1 MSCHQRGKQRAC
13 GLHAP
18 SAEPARRAKEQQ
30 HAYSRALISFFAIAF
45 GLSWG
50 ILARFI
56 GFTAQA
62 AVGVLPCLPAMLR
75 AGAWAGR
82 FFARSSSARQP

>member
-1 MSCHQRGKQRAC
+1 MPTRILISFFAMI
-13 GLHAP
+13 LFFVM
-18 SAEPARRAKEQQ
+18 
-30 HAYSRALISFFAIAF
+30 ISFFAIAF

-50 ILARFI
+50 AVARFI
-56 GFTAQA
+56 GFTSRA

-75 AGAWAGR
+75 AGARAGR